1 MTTVRYASEVPTS
14 AYRLFE
20 FHVDARNLPAI
31 TPAFPPFSLLTPPK
45 RSEAGDRQRFR
56 IGWERLGSTWEADV
70 VRVVE
75 GRLVEDV
82 QVRGPFRRW
91 RHRHEFADLGS
102 NSALLRDTVSLRLIP
117 TAAGK
122 FAEYFLVRPLVVA
135 LFRYRHRKT
144 RQAFTHH
151 NCS

>member
-1 MTTVRYASEVPTS
+1 M
-14 AYRLFE
+14 
-20 FHVDARNLPAI
+20 
-31 TPAFPPFSLLTPPK
+31 
-45 RSEAGDRQRFR
+45 
-56 IGWERLGSTWEADV
+56 
-70 VRVVE
+70 RVVE

-91 RHRHEFADLGS
+91 RHRHEFVDLDSG
-102 NSALLRDTVSLRLIP
+102 SALLRDTVSFRLIP
-117 TAAGK
+117 TAAGE